1 MKLDIQMFSTPY
13 VVFEDIPSTE
23 TPIDSTNLNKIQ
35 TDCRDEI
42 GSLLLLE
49 TTDKSSLVSAIN
61 ENKRNIEAQVVESG
75 SNANGNYVKYADGT
89 MICYGE
95 KSGETTWSDYWGFCK
110 RSPDSANSAL
120 EVTFPQT
127 FISTPIIQ
135 LTGNHQGSI
144 FAVNVFSVS
153 TTTLKVVAFK
163 PTSVSSTSYQYSWL
177 AIGKWK

>member
-1 MKLDIQMFSTPY
+1 MAKITY
-13 VVFEDIPSTE
+13 E
-23 TPIDSTNLNKIQ
+23 NK
-35 TDCRDEI
+35 
-42 GSLLLLE
+42 
-49 TTDKSSLVSAIN
+49 SAIN
-61 ENKRNIEAQVVESG
+61 QNSQIPDVNKVNASDMNQIKEAVNVNDDKVGELSDLTTPTTSSIVGAINSVVSSG
-75 SNANGNYVKYADGT
+75 SNTNGNYVKYADGT

-95 KSGETTWSDYWGFCK
+95 KSGSTTWSDYWSFCK

-135 LTGNHQGSI
+135 LTGNHQGYI

-163 PTSVSSTSYQYSWL
+163 PTSTSSTNYQYSWL